1 MHVASDVKEHL
12 FDVTIDGT
20 SGRPGDVMPEWSPHD
35 RFGVV
40 VREPFGALGASLLIQ
55 LAALNFYEARPGRR
69 TENPQYPQTYLFH
82 IGGAFGDHSSF
93 DVWPAR
99 HEVAVPDDPGV
110 LLGEIN
116 DRGITRLALPI
127 GPSRPLDYIYAQPSG
142 WTDRSAAL
150 DRISSV
156 LVYSPDG
163 QVPGHDVTLR
173 AADPQ
178 LELMTSWSLDA
189 EGTKRYFDRL
199 TDQELVEMEIGPS
212 TATDLRSWTAA
223 FSKRINEIP
232 QGQRN
237 ALALRRRQ
245 GMPGLVRT
253 ETFRRVSVDE
263 GLALL

>member
-12 FDVTIDGT
+12 FDVTIDG
-20 SGRPGDVMPEWSPHD
+20 SPRRPGEVMAGWSPHD
-35 RFGVV
+35 RFGIV

-55 LAALNFYEARPGRR
+55 LAALQFYEARTARR
-69 TENPQYPQTYLFH
+69 DENPQYPQTYLFH
-82 IGGAFGDHSSF
+82 VGGAFGDHSSF

-99 HEVAVPDDPGV
+99 HEVMVTDAPCA

-116 DRGITRLALPI
+116 DRGITRLAVPI
-127 GPSRPLDYIYAQPSG
+127 GRARPLDYLQAQASG

-163 QVPGHDVTLR
+163 HVPDHDVTVR
-173 AADPQ
+173 AADRQ

-189 EGTKRYFDRL
+189 EGTKRHFDGL

-223 FSKRINEIP
+223 FGKRINEIP
-232 QGQRN
+232 RSQRK

-245 GMPGLVRT
+245 EMPGLVRT
-253 ETFRRVSVDE
+253 ETFRRVTVDE